1 MKRIEAGL
9 HAHHAALAASDQED
23 MAAAA
28 AVAAATPRTTSVLA
42 SGTSAPED
50 IHTPFA
56 KINSVAPNSPAA
68 EAGMQKGDY
77 IKKFGPVNALNHDKL
92 KKLTELV
99 AANEGVSTSR
109 STFRKSSHR
118 NSQLLTIHA
127 LPRTQSQCSCLAGKL
142 DQRRTERSP

>member
-9 HAHHAALAASDQED
+9 HAHHAVLQED
-23 MAAAA
+23 SSTTTAAAA
-28 AVAAATPRTTSVLA
+28 AAATPRTTAVLT
-42 SGTSAPED
+42 SGTTAPED

-77 IKKFGPVNALNHDKL
+77 IKKFGPVNALNHEKL

-109 STFRKSSHR
+109 STFRKSSHMS
-118 NSQLLTIHA
+118 SQLLTIHVS
-127 LPRTQSQCSCLAGKL
+127 PRTQSQCFCLAGKL